1 MLNFCARNDPE
12 GPHDWPYIYFH
23 GQAEDLVDEKWNKT
37 RTEEEWS
44 APDLVA
50 SDTQI
55 ASVADG
61 TYDVTVY
68 AHPAKLFIWS
78 RRDIMCRGLIVLEG
92 DQKSMA
98 DAERKFAAK
107 VSSL

>member
-1 MLNFCARNDPE
+1 MNFCARNDPD

-50 SDTQI
+50 SDTPI

-61 TYDVTVY
+61 MYDVTVY
-68 AHPAKLFIWS
+68 AHEATLFIWS
-78 RRDIMCRGLIVLEG
+78 RADGMRRGLIVLE
-92 DQKSMA
+92 DDKKSMA
-98 DAERKFAAK
+98 DAERKFTAQ